1 MKAPSFRCTEQP
13 DHSII
18 LHYYSDRP
26 GLEFIVIGLVKI
38 VALKLHKS
46 EVECNVIKSKGQDDC
61 DHVQFLIV
69 EKCKLIFIFL
79 IMEFQLFEF
88 LI

>member
-26 GLEFIVIGLVKI
+26 GLEFIVIGLVKT

-46 EVECNVIKSKGQDDC
+46 EVECNVIKSKGEDDC

-69 EKCKLIFIFL
+69 EKCKL
-79 IMEFQLFEF
+79 
-88 LI
+88 